1 MKTFIF
7 IIIKMAGSYLL
18 AVLLVYFALLD
29 RPRMIGCLTVVPELL
44 CVPVLRSGTEALRAE
59 KPDSASERLEKPVLP
74 AEDSVSLGAVKE
86 LVLLLGIANMSSL
99 ESFLLS
105 WVLAE
110 DELASEF

>member
-1 MKTFIF
+1 MVR
-7 IIIKMAGSYLL
+7 SYSL

-29 RPRMIGCLTVVPELL
+29 RPRMIGCLPVVPEPF
-44 CVPVLRSGTEALRAE
+44 CVPVLMSGTEALRAE
-59 KPDSASERLEKPVLP
+59 KPESASERLEKPVLT
-74 AEDSVSLGAVKE
+74 AEDSVSLGVVKE
-86 LVLLLGIANMSSL
+86 LVLLLGRANMSSR